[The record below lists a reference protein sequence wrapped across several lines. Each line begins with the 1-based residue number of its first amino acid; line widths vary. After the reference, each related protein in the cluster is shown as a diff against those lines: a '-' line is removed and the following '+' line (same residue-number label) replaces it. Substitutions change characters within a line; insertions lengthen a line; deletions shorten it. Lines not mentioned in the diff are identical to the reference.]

1 MAIGD
6 RGDRGDRGP
15 RPSRIPGH
23 RRSHLRA
30 SNQDTR
36 WVPACQCGWTFYSS
50 VRSLRIADRTYRYHL
65 DRVYASRAGRA
76 PTPW

>member
-1 MAIGD
+1 M
-6 RGDRGDRGP
+6 
-15 RPSRIPGH
+15 
-23 RRSHLRA
+23 
-30 SNQDTR
+30 
-36 WVPACQCGWTFYSS
+36 PACQCGWTFYSS